1 MQAIRI
7 EREVTDQQVTIRFPE
22 TFNACNVEIIILP
35 VKEPISAE
43 STRRMQA
50 FDQTGFVREVLASKD
65 EDVWNEL

>member
-1 MQAIRI
+1 MQAIRL

-22 TFNACNVEIIILP
+22 TFNAHNVEIIILP
-35 VKEPISAE
+35 LKDQVPKE
-43 STRRMQA
+43 STQRMQA